1 MNRRD
6 ALKFLGATA
15 LVPVVYGAVPGGM
28 RAYAQ
33 AAQKQPAGSIGN
45 RILVLVELKGGND
58 GLNSVIPYKD
68 ENLRRMR
75 PSLVLN
81 AEEMVTLG
89 DGLAFHPALKPLMA
103 AWDKG
108 QLGIL
113 RGVGYPQP
121 NRSHFRSIEIWDT
134 ASKSEETLA
143 EGWLARA
150 FAQSRPPRDFAADGL
165 LVGAQE
171 PGPLAGARTVALAN
185 PEQFLRQARP
195 LQARAGRTSESSS
208 SLSHLL
214 AVESDI
220 VQAASR
226 LGTAG
231 AGATLSTVFPQT
243 QFGNSVKAS
252 MQVLA
257 SGAKVATI
265 RLSLNG
271 FDTHQNQPGTH
282 ANLLRQFSEGVIALR
297 AALVELGRW
306 DSTLVMSYS
315 EFGRRAAENASSGTD
330 HGTAGVQ
337 FALGGRVKGGLYGE
351 APRLDRLE
359 NGNLVHTVDFR
370 SLYATVLERLWGAD
384 SAGVLRG
391 RFAPL
396 DLMRA

>member
-6 ALKFLGATA
+6 FLWQLGAGACSAA
-15 LVPVVYGAVPGGM
+15 LPGIVL
-28 RAYAQ
+28 
-33 AAQKQPAGSIGN
+33 AGSQDDYRN
-45 RILVLVELKGGND
+45 LLVLIELKGAND
-58 GLNSVIPYKD
+58 GLNTLVPFADPAYYT
-68 ENLRRMR
+68 LRPRLAIR
-75 PSLVLN
+75 REEVVTLTERAGLHPSLAPLQ
-81 AEEMVTLG
+81 ALWQSGEM
-89 DGLAFHPALKPLMA
+89 ALV
-103 AWDKG
+103 
-108 QLGIL
+108 Q
-113 RGVGYPQP
+113 GVGYPAP
-121 NRSHFRSIEIWDT
+121 NLSHFRSIEIWDT

-150 FAQSRPPRDFAADGL
+150 FAQARPPRDFAADGL

-195 LQARAGRTSESSS
+195 LQARTGGTVGPRAA
-208 SLSHLL
+208 LAHLL
-214 AVESDI
+214 AVETDI

-226 LGTAG
+226 LGAPG
-231 AGATLSTVFPQT
+231 AGGAVLSTVFPQT
-243 QFGNSVKAS
+243 GFGNSVKAA

-257 SGAKVATI
+257 SGAKVAVI

-282 ANLLRQFSEGVIALR
+282 ANLLRQFAEGVIALR
-297 AALVELGRW
+297 SALIELGRW
-306 DSTLVMSYS
+306 DSTLLMSYS
-315 EFGRRAAENASSGTD
+315 EFGRRAAENASNGTD

-337 FALGGRVKGGLYGE
+337 FAFGGRVKGGLYGE

-384 SAGVLRG
+384 SAAVLRG
-391 RFAPL
+391 RFAPV
-396 DLMRA
+396 DLLRS